1 MRIKALEEM
10 REKLE
15 RDTSRT
21 KAYPS
26 APIQHAF
33 ADGVTI
39 EGYKA
44 LADKIEA
51 EISERYMELPCDGDG
66 EIIHIGDRLIWEHTA
81 YNVVYT
87 VETIGNGAW
96 YDTNGAAHSP
106 EIFKHVRTP
115 LTVDEVLADFAAD
128 VERGR
133 NTPETAKRYADE
145 IRSILGG
152 GR

>member
-51 EISERYMELPCDGDG
+51 EISERFMEIPCDKDG
-66 EIIHIGDRLIWEHTA
+66 IPIRIGDTV
-81 YNVVYT
+81 NVNKWYAPRKVEGYT
-87 VETIGNGAW
+87 IVCKTRNGYRAWHDACDLRHVE
-96 YDTNGAAHSP
+96 
-106 EIFKHVRTP
+106 P
-115 LTVDEVLADFAAD
+115 LTVEDVLADFAAD
-128 VERGR
+128 VENDR